1 MKNFID
7 VKKID
12 SLINEAALPS
22 AEEIKDALGRAMELK
37 GLSLEDVAV
46 LIGAGQDPEL
56 RKIIFAA
63 SSKVKLEC
71 FGRRIVLFAPLYL
84 TNDCI
89 NNCLY
94 CGFRRDN
101 PDAERNSLSVDD
113 AVREAA
119 ALEKLGFNRILLVAG
134 ESPKSSSVD
143 KIIEIIEAIYAK
155 TGIRILHVNA
165 APMPEE
171 NLKKLKAAGVGVF
184 QVFQETYHEETYKEM
199 HPSGPKSDYDKRIS
213 ALDHAVSAGFGDV
226 GIGALLGL
234 YDWRFEVMAV
244 ASHARHLYEKFGA
257 WPHTISAPR
266 LQPATGSPITSP
278 PWPVSDEEF
287 KLIVAIY
294 RLTVPVAGI
303 VVTTREPAALRDELI
318 DIGVSQISAGSRTDP
333 GGYST
338 EKERFDA
345 SQFLTSDHRSLEDM
359 VEYIASTGN
368 LPSLCT
374 ACYRT
379 GRTGKEFTDKV
390 SHLEMEKYCLP
401 NALLTLKEYIIDH
414 AGRSANACNRVI
426 EENLPCIADERLRI
440 STKAKLKEIEEGARD
455 LYF

>member
-1 MKNFID
+1 MNNFID
-7 VKKID
+7 AKKID
-12 SLINEAALPS
+12 SLINEAVVPK
-22 AEEIKDALGRAMELK
+22 EEEVKSILHRAMALK
-37 GLSLEDVAV
+37 GLSLEDVAL
-46 LIGAGQDPEL
+46 LISTKEDPEL
-56 RKIIFAA
+56 RKMIFAA

-71 FGRRIVLFAPLYL
+71 FGKRIVLFAPLYL

-94 CGFRRDN
+94 CGFRKDN

-119 ALEKLGFNRILLVAG
+119 ALEKLGFNRVLLVAG
-134 ESPKSSSVD
+134 ESPKSSNVD

-165 APMPEE
+165 APMSEE
-171 NLKKLKAAGVGVF
+171 NLLKLNAAGVGVF
-184 QVFQETYHEETYKEM
+184 QVFQETYHEETYREM
-199 HPSGPKSDYDKRIS
+199 HPSGPKSDYKKRLG
-213 ALDHAVSAGFGDV
+213 ALDHAVAAGFGDV

-234 YDWRFEVMAV
+234 YDWRFEVLAL

-294 RLTVPVAGI
+294 RLTVPAAGI

-345 SQFLTSDHRSLEDM
+345 SQFLTSDHRSLEEM

-379 GRTGKEFTDKV
+379 GRTGKEFTAKV

-414 AGRSANACNRVI
+414 AGRSAEACNKVI
-426 EENLPCIADERLRI
+426 EENLPSIADERLRA
-440 STKAKLKEIEEGARD
+440 STKTKLREIEEGARD
-455 LYF
+455 LYY